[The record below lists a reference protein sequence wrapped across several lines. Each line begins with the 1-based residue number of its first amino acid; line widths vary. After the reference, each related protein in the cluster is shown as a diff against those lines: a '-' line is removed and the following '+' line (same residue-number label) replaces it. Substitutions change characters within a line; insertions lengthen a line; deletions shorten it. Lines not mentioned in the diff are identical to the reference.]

1 MDECSK
7 LPLEGVKVLD
17 LSRVLAGPYA
27 TMVLGDLGADV
38 IKVEHPERGDDT
50 RHWGPPFAGE
60 GEARESAYFLAV
72 NRNKRSIGVD
82 LKDPEGLE
90 RIKELAAEADVV
102 IENWRRGALEKFG
115 LDYEALREA
124 NPGLIYCS
132 ITGFGPGPDEE
143 RPGYDFLV
151 QARGGVMGIT
161 GQPGGEP
168 TKVGVAISDIVC
180 GLFASN
186 AILAALHRRAATGE
200 GARIEVPL
208 FESTLGWLANRG
220 QEYLISGKDTGL
232 IGNAHPS
239 IVPYQTFDA
248 SDKPIVVAVGN
259 NTQFAGLCKAVGR
272 PELAEDERFA
282 TNPDRVANREALIP
296 ESPTRVQQA
305 ARGRVGRGDPGRGHP
320 VRTRQH
326 ARRRVRRRARPRA
339 RAYSRISIIPR
350 PACSRC
356 SPRRYSSTANASLSA
371 VLHQPS
377 ASTRTK
383 RTTIGASSFEPR
395 PERFANRPCTCGP
408 RHQGFRGAIRWP
420 RTRSLA

>member
-1 MDECSK
+1 MVDAPK
-7 LPLEGVKVLD
+7 LPLAGVKILD

-82 LKDPEGLE
+82 LKGSEGLE
-90 RIKELAAEADVV
+90 RIKKLAADADVV
-102 IENWRRGALEKFG
+102 IENWRRGALEKLG
-115 LDYEALREA
+115 LGYEALRA
-124 NPGLIYCS
+124 TNPGLVYCS

-161 GQPGGEP
+161 GQPGGDP

-186 AILAALHRRAATGE
+186 AILAALHRRDVTGE
-200 GARIEVPL
+200 GSRIEVPL

-220 QEYLISGKDTGL
+220 QEYLVSGEDKGL

-248 SDKPIVVAVGN
+248 SDKHLVVAVGN
-259 NTQFAGLCKAVGR
+259 NSQFAGLCKAVGR

-282 TNPDRVANREALIP
+282 TNPDRVANREALIS
-296 ESPTRVQQA
+296 ELQEEFGQ
-305 ARGRVGRGDPGRGHP
+305 
-320 VRTRQH
+320 
-326 ARRRVRRRARPRA
+326 
-339 RAYSRISIIPR
+339 R
-350 PACSRC
+350 PADEWVEEIRAAGVPSGPVNTLADVFADEHVRGSGMLQDIVHASAGPLQMLA
-356 SPRRYSSTANASLSA
+356 SPILVDSERLPIRRPPPTLGQHTDET
-371 VLHQPS
+371 LDW
-377 ASTRTK
+377 T
-383 RTTIGASSFEPR
+383 
-395 PERFANRPCTCGP
+395 
-408 RHQGFRGAIRWP
+408 
-420 RTRSLA
+420 

>member
-1 MDECSK
+1 
-7 LPLEGVKVLD
+7 
-17 LSRVLAGPYA
+17 
-27 TMVLGDLGADV
+27 MVLGDLGADI

-60 GEARESAYFLAV
+60 GEACESAYFLSV

-82 LKDPEGLE
+82 LKAPEGLE
-90 RIKELAAEADVV
+90 RVKNLAANADVL
-102 IENWRRGALEKFG
+102 IENWRRGALEKLG
-115 LDYEALREA
+115 LGYEALKET
-124 NPGLIYCS
+124 NPDLIYCS
-132 ITGFGPGPDEE
+132 ITGFGPGPDGE

-200 GARIEVPL
+200 GALIEVPL

-220 QEYLISGKDTGL
+220 QEYLISGDDKGL

-248 SDKPIVVAVGN
+248 ADKPLVVAVGN
-259 NTQFAGLCKAVGR
+259 NTQFVELCKVVGR
-272 PELAEDERFA
+272 PGLAEDERFA

-296 ESPTRVQQA
+296 ELQEEF
-305 ARGRVGRGDPGRGHP
+305 GK
-320 VRTRQH
+320 
-326 ARRRVRRRARPRA
+326 
-339 RAYSRISIIPR
+339 R
-350 PACSRC
+350 PADEWAAEIRAAGVPSG
-356 SPRRYSSTANASLSA
+356 PVNTLAYVFADEH
-371 VLHQPS
+371 VLGSGILQNVDHPS
-377 ASTRTK
+377 A
-383 RTTIGASSFEPR
+383 GPLEMLASPILVDGERLPIRR
-395 PERFANRPCTCGP
+395 PPPTLGQHTDEVDDGGWTEE
-408 RHQGFRGAIRWP
+408 
-420 RTRSLA
+420 S

>member
-1 MDECSK
+1 MDDGPK
-7 LPLEGVKVLD
+7 LPLAGVRVLD

-72 NRNKRSIGVD
+72 NRNKRSVGVD

-90 RIKELAAEADVV
+90 RIERLAAGADVV
-102 IENWRRGALEKFG
+102 IENWRRGALEKLG
-115 LDYEALREA
+115 LGYEALRET

-186 AILAALHRRAATGE
+186 AILAALYRRSATGE

-208 FESTLGWLANRG
+208 FESTLSWLANRG
-220 QEYLISGKDTGL
+220 QEYLVSGEDPGRM
-232 IGNAHPS
+232 GNAHPT

-248 SDKPIVVAVGN
+248 SDKKIVVAVGN
-259 NTQFAGLCKAVGR
+259 DAQFKRLCEVLGR
-272 PELAEDERFA
+272 GDLAADERYA
-282 TNPDRVANREALIP
+282 TNPERVANREELV
-296 ESPTRVQQA
+296 EVLQRELL
-305 ARGRVGRGDPGRGHP
+305 GM
-320 VRTRQH
+320 
-326 ARRRVRRRARPRA
+326 
-339 RAYSRISIIPR
+339 
-350 PACSRC
+350 
-356 SPRRYSSTANASLSA
+356 TADEWIEKIRSA
-371 VLHQPS
+371 GVP
-377 ASTRTK
+377 
-383 RTTIGASSFEPR
+383 
-395 PERFANRPCTCGP
+395 CGP
-408 RHQGFRGAIRWP
+408 VNTLTQALSDEHL
-420 RTRSLA
+420 S

>member
-1 MDECSK
+1 MNLALVFGMASLAAGDARRYTCPMEDRQK

-60 GEARESAYFLAV
+60 GEERESSYFLSI

-90 RIKELAAEADVV
+90 RVKELAAEADVL
-102 IENWRRGALEKFG
+102 IENWRRGALEKLG
-115 LDYEALREA
+115 LGYETLREA

-186 AILAALHRRAATGE
+186 AILAALHRRDEIGE

-220 QEYLISGKDTGL
+220 QEYLVSGEDKGL

-239 IVPYQTFDA
+239 IVPYQTFEA
-248 SDKPIVVAVGN
+248 SDKPLVVAVGN
-259 NTQFAGLCKAVGR
+259 NTQFARLCEVVGR
-272 PELAEDERFA
+272 PELADDERFA

-296 ESPTRVQQA
+296 ELQREFRKRPADEWVEEIRASGVPSGPVNTLADVFA
-305 ARGRVGRGDPGRGHP
+305 DEH
-320 VRTRQH
+320 VRTSGILQDLDH
-326 ARRRVRRRARPRA
+326 
-339 RAYSRISIIPR
+339 
-350 PACSRC
+350 
-356 SPRRYSSTANASLSA
+356 
-371 VLHQPS
+371 PS
-377 ASTRTK
+377 AGHLK
-383 RTTIGASSFEPR
+383 MLASPVLVDGERLPIRR
-395 PERFANRPCTCGP
+395 PPPALGQHTDETNDDWT
-408 RHQGFRGAIRWP
+408 
-420 RTRSLA
+420 

>member
-1 MDECSK
+1 MDDGPK
-7 LPLEGVKVLD
+7 LPLAGVKILD

-38 IKVEHPERGDDT
+38 IKVEHPDRGDDT

-82 LKDPEGLE
+82 LKDSEGLE
-90 RIKELAAEADVV
+90 RIKRLAAGADVV
-102 IENWRRGALEKFG
+102 IENWRRGALEKLG
-115 LDYEALREA
+115 LGYGALRA
-124 NPGLIYCS
+124 TNPGLVYCS

-186 AILAALHRRAATGE
+186 AILAALHRRDATGE
-200 GARIEVPL
+200 GSRIEVPL

-220 QEYLISGKDTGL
+220 QEYLVSGEDKGL

-248 SDKPIVVAVGN
+248 SDKPLVVAVGN
-259 NTQFAGLCKAVGR
+259 NSQFTELCKAVGR

-282 TNPDRVANREALIP
+282 TNPDRVAHREALIA
-296 ESPTRVQQA
+296 ELQEEF
-305 ARGRVGRGDPGRGHP
+305 GK
-320 VRTRQH
+320 
-326 ARRRVRRRARPRA
+326 
-339 RAYSRISIIPR
+339 R
-350 PACSRC
+350 PADEWVEEIRASGVPSGPVNTLADVFADVHVRGSGILQDIVHGSAGPLKMLA
-356 SPRRYSSTANASLSA
+356 SPILIDSERLPIRRPPPTLGQHTDEALD
-371 VLHQPS
+371 
-377 ASTRTK
+377 
-383 RTTIGASSFEPR
+383 
-395 PERFANRPCTCGP
+395 
-408 RHQGFRGAIRWP
+408 WM
-420 RTRSLA
+420 